1 MGLPVFFVN
10 GVASDDP
17 PALWLMQ
24 QPSVMEGE
32 TRSAAA
38 PTTAAPS
45 APAALA
51 APAVVTPVVSID

>member
-1 MGLPVFFVN
+1 M
-10 GVASDDP
+10 
-17 PALWLMQ
+17 ALWLLQLQ

-32 TRSAAA
+32 TQSAAA

-45 APAALA
+45 APAAFA